1 MADLRSRLRERTSD
15 ADEERAQ
22 LVLVTALILGVALI
36 ALVLLVNAAIYTEN
50 LATRDPDVGDEE
62 ALEFEA
68 AVVEGVGGI
77 VDRENANE
85 YDTYDAVRT
94 NVSASVEVLN
104 GHLERTKLENGI
116 IASMNLSTTSYSEGR
131 LVLHT
136 NSSRNFTAADGSAD
150 WTLAENISETRDYVA
165 TVEEDQLVPT
175 TASNASS
182 DGAFTLILDGGT
194 LSNEWHA
201 YVYENQ
207 STNEIAVAVK
217 PGDVSDPA
225 NATEVCSVDA
235 TNATIDFT
243 AGTIDGQKCSGLT
256 WAEAIP
262 DEYDVR
268 YENGN
273 NASGTYEGTLNGT
286 DSNLLNIGDLL
297 MEDTDSSP
305 RFVPAVYSVRVQFT
319 YRSPNLE
326 YRTTVRIARGEP
338 DA

>member
-1 MADLRSRLRERTSD
+1 MAGLGSRFRERNSKE
-15 ADEERAQ
+15 DEKRAQ
-22 LVLVTALILGVALI
+22 LVLMTALILGVALI

-62 ALEFEA
+62 ALAFEA
-68 AVVEGVGGI
+68 TVVDGVGGI

-94 NVSASVEVLN
+94 NASASVEVLN
-104 GHLERTKLENGI
+104 EHLERTRLENGI
-116 IASMNLSTTSYSEGR
+116 IASMNLSTATYSEGR
-131 LVLHT
+131 LILHT
-136 NSSRNFTAADGSAD
+136 NSSRNFTAADGTAN
-150 WTLAENISETRDYVA
+150 WKLAENVSETRNYVA
-165 TVEEDQLVPT
+165 TVKQDQLVST
-175 TASNASS
+175 NASNASS

-194 LSNEWHA
+194 PSEEWHA

-207 STNEIAVAVK
+207 TTNDTAVAVK
-217 PGDVSDPA
+217 PGNVSDPA
-225 NATEVCSVDA
+225 NAREVCSVDA

-243 AGTIDGQKCSGLT
+243 AGTIDGRECSGLA

-273 NASGTYEGTLNGT
+273 NASGTYEATINGT
-286 DSNLLNIGDLL
+286 DSNLVDIGGLIT
-297 MEDTDSSP
+297 ENTGTSP